1 MRRVL
6 TALLFAVVAVVAVLA
21 PVAAFSQTLEE
32 KVQEFTL
39 ENGMKFLVV
48 ERHEAPV
55 FFGGIAFKVGS
66 IDERPGIY
74 GVSHLLEHMLFK
86 GTQSVGTT
94 DYKKERAFLERED
107 ALAEEAKRIA
117 LRIEPWRLEYFDDLA
132 TGLVASFSDEDR
144 AVIGTDKALELELLI
159 EQMTA
164 QGPPADL
171 AAIPGLVTEGGTG
184 YFDLYLSL
192 KKAQMDLYDTM
203 AEHRTLIVNN
213 EFGDIYGANGER
225 MLNAGTS
232 NDATFYMVSLPSNR
246 LELWMLMES
255 DRLENP
261 VFREFYS
268 ERDVVTEERRMS
280 ENSPN
285 DMMYETFM
293 ATAFEASAYGNPI
306 LGWMSDLRYI
316 TRGDLENY
324 YRQHYG
330 PNNAVAL
337 LAGDVRLEDV
347 KRLAEK
353 YFGPVKRTPATAPVL
368 TADAP
373 QRGERRVVLK
383 EDAKPSLAIGY
394 HIPKAPHPDSYALD
408 MLASVLSN
416 GRTSRFYK
424 NVHEAQ
430 GLTREAP
437 EMDTGPG
444 SRLDPLLS
452 ISADPKEPH
461 TLAEVEAAIY
471 AEVERIKN
479 EPPAARELERVVNQ
493 REAQLVRSLGSN
505 IGLAFAIG
513 WAEAVRGNWRTVL
526 TDLERL
532 KAVTPEDVSRVA
544 AKYLTEENR
553 TVVWL
558 VEKASDQEEA
568 GGQPDIQELMEWVR
582 TLPAEEQQELMV
594 QFQSLDEAGRERL
607 VMALFERMKAA
618 KGEK

>member
-1 MRRVL
+1 MRVVFRCLVVL
-6 TALLFAVVAVVAVLA
+6 VALLA
-21 PVAAFSQTLEE
+21 PVAAYSQTLEE

-39 ENGMKFLVV
+39 ENGMKFLVI

-55 FFGGIAFKVGS
+55 FFGAVAFKVGS
-66 IDERPGIY
+66 VDERPGIY

-86 GTQSVGTT
+86 GTQTVGTT
-94 DYKKERAFLERED
+94 DYKKEKQFLERED
-107 ALAEEAKRIA
+107 AFAEEAKRIA
-117 LRIEPWRLEYFDDLA
+117 FRIEPWRLEYLDKLA
-132 TGLVASFSDEDR
+132 TGIVASFSDEDR
-144 AVIGTDKALELELLI
+144 AAVGTDKALELELVI
-159 EQMTA
+159 EQMKA
-164 QGPPADL
+164 QGPPAEL
-171 AAIPGLVTEGGTG
+171 ASMPGLLTDGGTD
-184 YFDLYLSL
+184 YFALYLDL

-203 AEHRTLIVNN
+203 AEHRKLIVNN
-213 EFGDIYGANGER
+213 EFGDLYGENGER
-225 MLNAGTS
+225 MLNAGTT

-268 ERDVVTEERRMS
+268 ERDVVMEERRMH
-280 ENSPN
+280 ENSPS
-285 DMMYETFM
+285 DAMYDTFL
-293 ATAFEASAYGNPI
+293 ATAFEASAYGNPVV
-306 LGWMSDLRYI
+306 GWMSDLRYI
-316 TRGDLENY
+316 TRADLENY

-337 LAGDVRLEDV
+337 LAGDVQLDEV

-353 YFGPVKRTPATAPVL
+353 YFGPVTKGPAIAPVV
-368 TADAP
+368 TADPP
-373 QRGERRVVLK
+373 QQGERRVVLK

-394 HIPKAPHPDSYALD
+394 HIPKAPHPDSYALE
-408 MLASVLSN
+408 MLSSILSD

-424 NVHEAQ
+424 SVHEAQ
-430 GLTREAP
+430 GLTRDAP

-471 AEVERIKN
+471 AEIDRIKN

-505 IGLAFAIG
+505 IGLAFTIG
-513 WAEAVRGNWRTVL
+513 WAEAVRGDWHTVL

-558 VEKASDQEEA
+558 VEKVSGEEGA
-568 GGQPDIQELMEWVR
+568 AGQPNIQELMEWVK
-582 TLPAEEQQELMV
+582 TLPAEEQQDLMM
-594 QFQSLDEAGRERL
+594 QFQSLDAKGREQL

-618 KGEK
+618 KGKN

>member
-1 MRRVL
+1 MRVAL
-6 TALLFAVVAVVAVLA
+6 TCLVAVLVVVL
-21 PVAAFSQTLEE
+21 PVIAFSQTLEE

-55 FFGGIAFKVGS
+55 FFGAIAFKVGS

-86 GTQSVGTT
+86 GTQTVGTK
-94 DYKKERAFLERED
+94 DYKKERPFLERED

-117 LRIEPWRLEYFDDLA
+117 FRIEPWRLEYLDRLA
-132 TGLVASFSDEDR
+132 TGIVAGFSEEDR
-144 AVIGTDKALELELLI
+144 AVVGTDKALELELLI
-159 EQMTA
+159 EQMRKA
-164 QGPPADL
+164 GPPPEL
-171 AAIPGLVTEGGTG
+171 SSVPGLVTEGGTD
-184 YFDLYLSL
+184 YFELYLTL
-192 KKAQMDLYDTM
+192 KKTQMDLYDTM
-203 AEHRTLIVNN
+203 AAHRELIVNN

-232 NDATFYMVSLPSNR
+232 NDATYYMVSLPSNR

-255 DRLENP
+255 DRLANP

-285 DMMYETFM
+285 DVMYETFM
-293 ATAFEASAYGNPI
+293 ATAFDVSAYGNPI
-306 LGWMSDLRYI
+306 VGWMSDLQYI
-316 TRGDLENY
+316 TRGDLESY

-330 PNNAVAL
+330 PNNAIAL
-337 LAGDVRLEDV
+337 LAGDVRLDEV
-347 KRLAEK
+347 KKLAER
-353 YFGPVKRTPATAPVL
+353 YFGPVKRGPESAPLV
-368 TADAP
+368 TSDPP
-373 QRGERRVVLK
+373 QQGERRVVLK

-394 HIPKAPHPDSYALD
+394 HVPKAPHPDSYALD
-408 MLASVLSN
+408 MLAAILSD
-416 GRTSRFYK
+416 GRTSRFYR

-437 EMDTGPG
+437 EVWTGPG

-461 TLAEVEAAIY
+461 TLAELEAAIY
-471 AEVERIKN
+471 AEIGRIKN
-479 EPPAARELERVVNQ
+479 EPPTARELERVVNQ

-513 WAEAVRGNWRTVL
+513 AAEAVRGDWRTVL

-532 KAVTPEDVSRVA
+532 KSVTPGDVSRA
-544 AKYLTEENR
+544 AADYLTEENR

-558 VEKASDQEEA
+558 VEKPAEEGA
-568 GGQPDIQELMEWVR
+568 PRGEPDIAELMEWVG
-582 TLPAEEQQELMV
+582 TLPPEEQQQLMM
-594 QFQSLDEAGRERL
+594 QFQSLDQKGRETL
-607 VMALFERMKAA
+607 VMSLFERMKAA
-618 KGEK
+618 KGTN

>member
-1 MRRVL
+1 MRVVFTCLVVL
-6 TALLFAVVAVVAVLA
+6 VALLA
-21 PVAAFSQTLEE
+21 PVAVFSQTLEE

-39 ENGMKFLVV
+39 ENGMKFLVI

-55 FFGGIAFKVGS
+55 FFGAIAFKVGS
-66 IDERPGIY
+66 VDERPGIY

-94 DYKKERAFLERED
+94 DYKKERKFIERED

-117 LRIEPWRLEYFDDLA
+117 LRIEPWRLEYLDELA
-132 TGLVASFSDEDR
+132 TGIVASLSDEDR
-144 AVIGTDKALELELLI
+144 AAVGTDKALEIELLI
-159 EQMTA
+159 EQMKA
-164 QGPPADL
+164 QGPPAEL
-171 AAIPGLVTEGGTG
+171 AAISGLITDGGTD

-192 KKAQMDLYDTM
+192 KKAQMDLYDIM
-203 AEHRTLIVNN
+203 AEHRDVIVKD
-213 EFGDIYGANGER
+213 EYSEIYSANGER

-232 NDATFYMVSLPSNR
+232 NDATYYIVSLPSNR

-268 ERDVVTEERRMS
+268 ERDVVMEERRMG
-280 ENSPN
+280 ENSPE
-285 DMMYETFM
+285 DVMYETFM
-293 ATAFEASAYGNPI
+293 STAFDASAYGNPI
-306 LGWMSDLRYI
+306 IGWMSDLRFI
-316 TRGDLENY
+316 TRGDLESY

-337 LAGDVRLEDV
+337 LAGDVRIEDV
-347 KRLAEK
+347 RKLAQK
-353 YFGPVKRTPATAPVL
+353 YFGPLKRGPAIAPVV
-368 TADAP
+368 TADPP
-373 QRGERRVVLK
+373 QNGERRVVLK
-383 EDAKPSLAIGY
+383 MDAKPSLAIGF
-394 HIPKAPHPDSYALD
+394 HVPKAPHPDSYALD
-408 MLASVLSN
+408 MLSSILAD

-437 EMDTGPG
+437 EAWTGPG

-452 ISADPKEPH
+452 ISADPREPR
-461 TLAEVEAAIY
+461 TLEEVEAAIY
-471 AEVERIKN
+471 AEIERIKS
-479 EPPAARELERVVNQ
+479 EPPAMKELERVWNQ

-505 IGLAFAIG
+505 IGLAFSIG
-513 WAEAVRGNWRTVL
+513 AAEAVRGDWRTVL

-532 KAVTPEDVSRVA
+532 KAVTPEDVSRAA

-558 VEKASDQEEA
+558 VEEASGEEGPA
-568 GGQPDIQELMEWVR
+568 ADEMDITKLMDWVR
-582 TLPAEEQQELMV
+582 TLPPEEQRELMT
-594 QFQSLDEAGRERL
+594 QFQSLDEKGRERL
-607 VMALFERMKAA
+607 IQALFERMKATNG
-618 KGEK
+618 KS